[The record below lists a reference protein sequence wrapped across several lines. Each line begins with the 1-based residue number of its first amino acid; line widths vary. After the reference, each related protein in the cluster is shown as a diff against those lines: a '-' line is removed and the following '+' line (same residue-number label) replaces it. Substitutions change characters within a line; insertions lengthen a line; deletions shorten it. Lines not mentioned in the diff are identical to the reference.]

1 MPLPH
6 FFALFYPSLQPTPA
20 RTKAPTSQSPHTESR
35 GATGLVGRALV
46 QELQEHAYQISVLAL
61 SEASVLQLQSQ
72 GDGVRV
78 VRGSLDDLATLKAKA
93 AWKDI
98 DGVIH
103 LAFIH
108 KSDQY
113 AQSSEVDAKAIAA
126 LGDGLRE
133 VASESE
139 GRRNAKALVASSA
152 VAVDAQGSDGVARE
166 ADAPLDV
173 FRVEAKQLLWRR
185 QCLAPTVHCDDD
197 KAFVRILNN
206 STLTHWKAV
215 YVYLITWSAV
225 HPRDFASLYRLAF
238 EAARK
243 GKSIVYHGVD
253 ECRVPFKSIAE
264 TIARKT
270 DSNTQLFSPHQ
281 CLPVHRLVDSFR
293 TPCLNPHTAIGLA
306 KSSAGTPHK

>member
-1 MPLPH
+1 MPSV
-6 FFALFYPSLQPTPA
+6 FI
-20 RTKAPTSQSPHTESR
+20 R

-46 QELQEHAYQISVLAL
+46 HELQEHAYQISVLAL
-61 SEASVLQLQSQ
+61 SEANVLQLQSQ

-173 FRVEAKQLLWRR
+173 FRVEAKQLLWRWHDR
-185 QCLAPTVHCDDD
+185 TRKELGWNPTQVDLLSDIEH
-197 KAFVRILNN
+197 N
-206 STLTHWKAV
+206 
-215 YVYLITWSAV
+215 Y
-225 HPRDFASLYRLAF
+225 
-238 EAARK
+238 AA
-243 GKSIVYHGVD
+243 
-253 ECRVPFKSIAE
+253 
-264 TIARKT
+264 
-270 DSNTQLFSPHQ
+270 
-281 CLPVHRLVDSFR
+281 
-293 TPCLNPHTAIGLA
+293 
-306 KSSAGTPHK
+306 